1 MLDKEKTIL
10 IVDDT
15 MMMREGLRRVLA
27 SMGYENTVQ
36 AEHGKQALKILES
49 GEHDIGVVFLDIVM
63 PVMDG
68 KEALKAIRA
77 TNKELPVV
85 MVTSKADKDSI
96 VECSKLGMSSYVL
109 KPINAAEGPEILS
122 EIFTR
127 L

>member
-36 AEHGKQALKILES
+36 AEHGKQALKIIES
-49 GEHDIGVVFLDIVM
+49 GEHDISVVFLDIVM

-68 KEALKAIRA
+68 KETLKAIRA

-109 KPINAAEGPEILS
+109 KPINAAEGPGILE